1 MGINLSIMKKSIKKA
16 LLIYLAYTLI
26 AFAIEVGVVTGFL
39 EMITTPLDAESL
51 ILIGIICLPVAMVI
65 AIPMVFIELFQDH
78 KKQVEFQKNI
88 AVGDKV
94 SLKGLFAVVKS
105 KEEDLFMVE
114 VQVTKELLGKINK
127 K

>member
-1 MGINLSIMKKSIKKA
+1 MKKSIKKA

-39 EMITTPLDAESL
+39 ASFEMITTPLDAESL